1 MLTRRTFGG
10 LLAATTAL
18 AGVPGLA
25 RAAGEVVVPVATW
38 GSPTHINIVEFLG
51 PLERYLEE
59 KGGGRIVV
67 KHFPS
72 GQIAQDSDMPQSI
85 LFGRVKVGWSTLAR
99 WSGLVPDVKIG
110 DAPTGLTMAQ
120 FAEALDGGITAAL
133 DEQFREK
140 GATILAVTDLGPVV
154 IVSNRP
160 VAVPGDLKGVKIRV
174 FSEGTAELFRA
185 LGAAPAQIPFGE
197 VYAALQR
204 GVIDA
209 ALIGF
214 QGVESQRVYEVCRH
228 LLIPASFCGTGLQAY
243 VANLEWWNGL
253 ADADRAV
260 IGDGM
265 KAAEAHCRAAIVAD
279 RARLA
284 DAYRAKGMTVT
295 SLESGTPETAAWAAA
310 TRPVLEAAESSLS
323 PAVIEPVRKI
333 LGA

>member
-1 MLTRRTFGG
+1 MLTRRDMNA
-10 LLAATTAL
+10 LLAAGWVL
-18 AGVPGLA
+18 GVPGLA

-51 PLERYLEE
+51 PLEKALQE
-59 KGGGRIVV
+59 KAGDRFVV

-72 GQIAQDSDMPQSI
+72 GQIANDADMPQVI
-85 LFGRVKVGWSTLAR
+85 PFGAVKVGWVTLAR

-133 DEQFREK
+133 DAGFREK

-154 IVSNRP
+154 IVSNKP
-160 VAVPGDLKGVKIRV
+160 VKVPADLKGVKIRV
-174 FSEGTAELFRA
+174 FSEGTAELFRG
-185 LGAAPAQIPFGE
+185 LGAAPVQIAFGE

-214 QGVESQRVYEVCRH
+214 QGVKSQRMYEITEH

-243 VANLEWWNGL
+243 VANLAWWEGL
-253 ADADRAV
+253 ADADRSILA
-260 IGDGM
+260 GAM
-265 KAAEAHCRAAIVAD
+265 KSAETQCRRAIVED
-279 RARLA
+279 RESLA
-284 DAYRAKGMTVT
+284 EQYRGKGMSVI
-295 SLESGTPETAAWAAA
+295 SLQDGTPAMAAWAKA
-310 TRPVLEAAESSLS
+310 TAGVMAAAEEALS
-323 PAVIEPVRKI
+323 PKVVEPIRRMRQ
-333 LGA
+333 G